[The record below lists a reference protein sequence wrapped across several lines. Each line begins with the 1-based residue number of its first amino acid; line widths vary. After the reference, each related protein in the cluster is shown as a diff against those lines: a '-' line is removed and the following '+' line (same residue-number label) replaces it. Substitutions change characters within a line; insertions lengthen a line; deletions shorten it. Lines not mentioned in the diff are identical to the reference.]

1 MANAMIMVDGAVM
14 PCPYKFTWNLQRVSD
29 ADAGRTQDALMH
41 VNQVAQKRKLEI
53 AWHFKR
59 WEDVAPI
66 MQAFNP
72 EYVSVR
78 YPDMLS
84 GTYETRVFYTGD
96 QKVSTKFWWN
106 APYENHL
113 LEEIS
118 FNLIER

>member
-1 MANAMIMVDGAVM
+1 MIMVDGVAM

-53 AWHFKR
+53 AWHYKD
-59 WEDVAPI
+59 WQEVAPI
-66 MQAFNP
+66 IRAFNP
-72 EYVSVR
+72 EYVNVR

-96 QKVSTKFWWN
+96 QKVSAKFWWTE
-106 APYENHL
+106 PYENHL